1 MVKIISDTSTLYS
14 TKEALEKGISII
26 PLNVIVEERSYK
38 DLDELSSS
46 ALLAMIKNKKIPTSS
61 QPNLGEKQCLYEQ
74 ESKVGEVL
82 DITMAQGLSGTYDSA
97 CLAKKLIVP
106 NENIF
111 VFNSKTLCGPHRAL
125 VDRANQLSRQGYN
138 AAQIMEKLT
147 PCVESECSFLIP
159 RDFSY
164 LNRGGRVSNL
174 EAHIGGF
181 LKLVP
186 TMKKSKDGSHLE
198 MFGITKTFK
207 KAIRNVIGEMRKQGA
222 DESYTFYVSHAF
234 NEEDALKAKMWIEE
248 SFSNAKVIVFPLSPA
263 FIVQGGPGCI
273 AIQSIKM

>member
-14 TKEALEKGISII
+14 TQEALEKGISIV
-26 PLNVIVEERSYK
+26 PLNIIVEQHSYK

-61 QPNLGEKQCLYEQ
+61 QPSLGEKQRLYAQ
-74 ESKVGEVL
+74 ESKKGEIL

-97 CLAKKLIVP
+97 CLAKNLIDS

-125 VDRANQLSRQGYN
+125 VDRANQLNQKGYT
-138 AAQIMEKLT
+138 AAQIIEKLT
-147 PCVESECSFLIP
+147 PCVDSECSFLIP

-164 LNRGGRVSNL
+164 LNRGGRVSNF

-186 TMKKSKDGSHLE
+186 TMKKSRDGSHLE

-207 KAIRNVIGEMRKQGA
+207 KAIKNIIDEMRKQGVDA
-222 DESYTFYVSHAF
+222 SYTFYISHAF
-234 NEEDALKAKMWIEE
+234 NEEEALKAQGWIEE
-248 SFSNAKVIVFPLSPA
+248 SFLGAKVIVFPLSPA

-273 AIQSIKM
+273 AIQTIKM

>member
-14 TKEALEKGISII
+14 TQEALEKGISIV
-26 PLNVIVEERSYK
+26 PLNIIVEQHSYK

-61 QPNLGEKQCLYEQ
+61 QPSLGEKQRLYAQ
-74 ESKVGEVL
+74 ESKKGEIL

-97 CLAKKLIVP
+97 CLAKNLIDS

-125 VDRANQLSRQGYN
+125 VDRANQLNQKGYT
-138 AAQIMEKLT
+138 AAQIIEKLT
-147 PCVESECSFLIP
+147 PCVDSECSFLIP

-164 LNRGGRVSNL
+164 LNRGGRVSNF

-207 KAIRNVIGEMRKQGA
+207 KAIKNIIDEMRKQGVDA
-222 DESYTFYVSHAF
+222 SYTFYISHAF
-234 NEEDALKAKMWIEE
+234 NEEEALKAQGWIEE
-248 SFSNAKVIVFPLSPA
+248 SFLGAKVIVFPLSPA

-273 AIQSIKM
+273 AIQTIKM

>member
-14 TKEALEKGISII
+14 TQEALEKGISIV
-26 PLNVIVEERSYK
+26 PLNIIVEQHSYK

-61 QPNLGEKQCLYEQ
+61 QPSLGEKQRLYAQ
-74 ESKVGEVL
+74 ESKKGEIL

-97 CLAKKLIVP
+97 CLAKNLIDS

-125 VDRANQLSRQGYN
+125 VDRANQLNQKGYT
-138 AAQIMEKLT
+138 AAQIIEKLT
-147 PCVESECSFLIP
+147 PCVDSECSFLIP

-164 LNRGGRVSNL
+164 LNRGGRVSNF

-207 KAIRNVIGEMRKQGA
+207 KAIKNIIDEMRKQGVDA
-222 DESYTFYVSHAF
+222 SYTFYISHAF
-234 NEEDALKAKMWIEE
+234 NEEEALKAQDWIEE
-248 SFSNAKVIVFPLSPA
+248 SFLGAKVIVFPLSPA

-273 AIQSIKM
+273 AIQTIKM